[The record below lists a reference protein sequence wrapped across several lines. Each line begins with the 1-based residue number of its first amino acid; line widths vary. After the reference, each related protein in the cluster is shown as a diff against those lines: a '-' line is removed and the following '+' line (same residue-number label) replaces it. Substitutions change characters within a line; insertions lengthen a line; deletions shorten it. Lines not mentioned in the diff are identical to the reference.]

1 MAQLEDLKV
10 HEKYNLLLCLF
21 KSDYYN
27 DPKNTDLEGKP
38 FKQACEEC
46 TLTFFRP
53 RMDKV
58 AREEDLQKVRKADY
72 IIGIVNEDS
81 TTRGAE
87 VQRSVFALKIDHD
100 TIRIDEEGALK
111 VEGVCAQKGSQEY
124 EELVNKNAYCFT
136 NSLRLTYS
144 MKLIERKNEG
154 LWFLPISPSSK
165 KGF

>member
-1 MAQLEDLKV
+1 MAKLEDLKA

-58 AREEDLQKVRKADY
+58 AEYKDFEKVRQADY
-72 IIGIVNEDS
+72 AVAIVYEKS
-81 TTRGAE
+81 TKEAI

-100 TIRIDEEGALK
+100 TIGTDEEGTLK

-124 EELVNKNAYCFT
+124 EELVNKNAWCLT
-136 NSLRLTYS
+136 NSPRLSNS
-144 MKLIERKNEG
+144 MKLIKRK
-154 LWFLPISPSSK
+154 S
-165 KGF
+165 

>member
-1 MAQLEDLKV
+1 MAQLEDLKA

-21 KSDYYN
+21 RSDYYN
-27 DPKNTDLEGKP
+27 NPTNTDLEGKP

-53 RMDKV
+53 RVDEV
-58 AREEDLQKVRKADY
+58 AQEEDFQKVRKADY
-72 IIGIVNEDS
+72 AIAIVYEKS
-81 TTRGAE
+81 TKEAI
-87 VQRSVFALKIDHD
+87 VQRSVFALKIDRFGVD
-100 TIRIDEEGALK
+100 DGGSLGIY
-111 VEGVCAQKGSQEY
+111 GVCAQKGSQEY

-136 NSLRLTYS
+136 NSTRLFNS

-154 LWFLPISPSSK
+154 LWVFTHKPM

>member
-10 HEKYNLLLCLF
+10 HEKYNLLLCMVSGAYKGTIPGNEDF
-21 KSDYYN
+21 KELCD
-27 DPKNTDLEGKP
+27 
-38 FKQACEEC
+38 EC

-58 AREEDLQKVRKADY
+58 AQEEDFQKVRKADY
-72 IIGIVNEDS
+72 AVAIVYEKS
-81 TTRGAE
+81 TKGAI

-100 TIRIDEEGALK
+100 RIEVDDGGSLGIY
-111 VEGVCAQKGSQEY
+111 GVCAQKGSQEY
-124 EELVNKNAYCFT
+124 EELVNKNAYCLT
-136 NSLRLTYS
+136 NYLQLQNS

-154 LWFLPISPSSK
+154 LWVFTHKPM

>member
-1 MAQLEDLKV
+1 MTQLEDLKV

-58 AREEDLQKVRKADY
+58 AEYKDFEKVRQADY
-72 IIGIVNEDS
+72 AVAIVYEKS
-81 TTRGAE
+81 AIKG
-87 VQRSVFALKIDHD
+87 VKIQRSVFALKIDHD
-100 TIRIDEEGALK
+100 RIEVDDGGSLGIY
-111 VEGVCAQKGSQEY
+111 GVCAQKESQEY
-124 EELVNKNAYCFT
+124 EELVNKNAWCLT
-136 NSLRLTYS
+136 NSPRLNNS
-144 MKLIERKNEG
+144 MKLIKRK
-154 LWFLPISPSSK
+154 S
-165 KGF
+165 

>member
-1 MAQLEDLKV
+1 MAQLEDLKA

-58 AREEDLQKVRKADY
+58 AQEEDFQKVRKADY
-72 IIGIVNEDS
+72 VIGIVNEDS

-100 TIRIDEEGALK
+100 TIGTDEEGALK

-124 EELVNKNAYCFT
+124 EELVNKNAYCLT
-136 NSLRLTYS
+136 NYLQLQNS

-154 LWFLPISPSSK
+154 LPK
-165 KGF
+165 N

>member
-10 HEKYNLLLCLF
+10 HERYNLLLCMVSGAYKGTIPGNEDF
-21 KSDYYN
+21 KELCD
-27 DPKNTDLEGKP
+27 
-38 FKQACEEC
+38 EC
-46 TLTFFRP
+46 TLGYFRS
-53 RMDKV
+53 RRNKAAQHKHFELM
-58 AREEDLQKVRKADY
+58 RKADY

-87 VQRSVFALKIDHD
+87 IQRSVFALKIDRFEVD
-100 TIRIDEEGALK
+100 DGGSLGIY
-111 VEGVCAQKGSQEY
+111 GVCAQKGSQEY

-136 NSLRLTYS
+136 NYLQLKNS

-154 LWFLPISPSSK
+154 LWAFTHKPM

>member
-1 MAQLEDLKV
+1 MTQLEDLKA

-58 AREEDLQKVRKADY
+58 AEYKDFEKVRQADY
-72 IIGIVNEDS
+72 AVAIVYEKS
-81 TTRGAE
+81 AIKG
-87 VQRSVFALKIDHD
+87 VKIQRSVFALKIDHD
-100 TIRIDEEGALK
+100 RIEVDDGGSLGIY
-111 VEGVCAQKGSQEY
+111 GVCTQKGSQEY
-124 EELVNKNAYCFT
+124 EELVNKNAWCLT
-136 NSLRLTYS
+136 NSPRLNNS
-144 MKLIERKNEG
+144 MKLIKRK
-154 LWFLPISPSSK
+154 S
-165 KGF
+165 

>member
-1 MAQLEDLKV
+1 MAQLENLKV

-27 DPKNTDLEGKP
+27 DPTNTDLEGKP

-58 AREEDLQKVRKADY
+58 AQEEDFQKVRKADY
-72 IIGIVNEDS
+72 AVAIVYEKS
-81 TTRGAE
+81 TKEAI
-87 VQRSVFALKIDHD
+87 VQRSVFALRIDHD
-100 TIRIDEEGALK
+100 RIEVDDGGSL
-111 VEGVCAQKGSQEY
+111 GIYGICAQKGSQEY
-124 EELVNKNAYCFT
+124 EELVNKNAYCLT
-136 NSLRLTYS
+136 NSTRLFNS

-154 LWFLPISPSSK
+154 LWVFTHKPIHY
-165 KGF
+165 